1 MYSRNTHCDGAICV
15 CVLPA
20 IRAQV
25 LLFVAFASLF
35 DVRFFTIDL
44 QLIMRGQWLISDF
57 SFARRPTATRKKT
70 KLALAQRQAVPFPA
84 CRRAGQRSLFRG
96 AGGRRARGASADL
109 FWKNL
114 KPGLSASFCD
124 PGRLL
129 IHLARCA
136 VPRFWSVLWPCV
148 TSILYF
154 YLPARGAVG

>member
-1 MYSRNTHCDGAICV
+1 MCSRNTHCDGAICV

-57 SFARRPTATRKKT
+57 LFARRPTATRKKT
-70 KLALAQRQAVPFPA
+70 QLA
-84 CRRAGQRSLFRG
+84 RAQRSLFRG

>member
-57 SFARRPTATRKKT
+57 LFARRPTATRKKT
-70 KLALAQRQAVPFPA
+70 ELARAQRTAVLAPPS
-84 CRRAGQRSLFRG
+84 AGRG
-96 AGGRRARGASADL
+96 
-109 FWKNL
+109 
-114 KPGLSASFCD
+114 P
-124 PGRLL
+124 
-129 IHLARCA
+129 
-136 VPRFWSVLWPCV
+136 V
-148 TSILYF
+148 
-154 YLPARGAVG
+154 